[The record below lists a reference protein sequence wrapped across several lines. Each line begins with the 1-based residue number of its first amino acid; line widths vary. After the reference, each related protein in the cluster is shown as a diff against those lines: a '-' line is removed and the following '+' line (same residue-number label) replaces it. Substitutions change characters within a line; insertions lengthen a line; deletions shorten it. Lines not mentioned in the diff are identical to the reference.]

1 MVINASGS
9 VMANRYNCYDLD
21 PTYRNA
27 FGQPLMRM
35 TFDYKAN
42 EHKMGIHAA
51 QVINDIAKSMNPT
64 KLNPARARTDPWTVV
79 PYQSTHNTGG
89 TIMGTNPR
97 DSALNKYLQ
106 SWDCHNLFVDRRQ
119 RVSAQRVIQSDR
131 AGGRVG
137 LLDRGRDQEPLREE
151 SWSLGGSMIDVTR
164 AAAAL
169 ALTLM
174 LVGTAR
180 AGGDPARGEARF
192 QDCAACHKLEAGSN
206 NVGPSL
212 HGIFERK
219 AAALADF
226 RYSPAMKRSGI
237 SWTPE
242 TLDKFI
248 ADPQAM
254 VPANRMPYA
263 GMANPS
269 DRADLIA
276 YLEKV
281 SQ

>member
-1 MVINASGS
+1 
-9 VMANRYNCYDLD
+9 
-21 PTYRNA
+21 
-27 FGQPLMRM
+27 
-35 TFDYKAN
+35 
-42 EHKMGIHAA
+42 
-51 QVINDIAKSMNPT
+51 
-64 KLNPARARTDPWTVV
+64 
-79 PYQSTHNTGG
+79 
-89 TIMGTNPR
+89 
-97 DSALNKYLQ
+97 
-106 SWDCHNLFVDRRQ
+106 
-119 RVSAQRVIQSDR
+119 
-131 AGGRVG
+131 
-137 LLDRGRDQEPLREE
+137 
-151 SWSLGGSMIDVTR
+151 MIRVTR
-164 AAAAL
+164 ATAAL

-180 AGGDPARGEARF
+180 AGGDHARGEARF

-248 ADPQAM
+248 TDPQAM

-263 GMANPS
+263 GMANSS

-281 SQ
+281 SK